1 MNLEI
6 LTSILSDTLRAATPL
21 VLAGLGELISE
32 KAGVLNLGVE
42 GMMLVGAVSGFIA
55 ASVTGN
61 VILGLLVAI
70 VAGIAIALIH
80 AVLAIGLAANQV
92 ATGLALT
99 IFGTG
104 LSAFIG
110 AGYVGK
116 TIAGLQPIGIP
127 LLKSIPVIGTALFNQ
142 DILVYA
148 SVVLVILVW
157 WWLRQTRTGLVLRS
171 IGESPEAANALGLP
185 VIGMRYLAVLFGGAL
200 AGLAGAYLSLAYT
213 PLWAENITAG
223 RGWIAIALVV
233 FASWKPERLLFGAYL
248 FGSVSAI
255 QLILPAMGVIISP
268 YLLSSLPYLATILVL
283 AIISRDAKRIQ
294 LGAPPSLGQPF
305 RPSHYKL

>member
-1 MNLEI
+1 MNIETLSS
-6 LTSILSDTLRAATPL
+6 LLSDTLRAATPL
-21 VLAGLGELISE
+21 VLAALGELVSE

-61 VILGLLVAI
+61 IFFGLIIAI

-80 AVLAIGLAANQV
+80 AVLSISLAANQV

-99 IFGTG
+99 IFGSG

-116 TIAGLQPIGIP
+116 TIAPLQPIGIP
-127 LLKSIPVIGTALFNQ
+127 ILKSIPLVGTVFNQ
-142 DILVYA
+142 DILVYG
-148 SVVLVILVW
+148 SVALVILVW
-157 WWLRQTRTGLVLRS
+157 WFLRQTRAGLVLRS
-171 IGESPEAANALGLP
+171 IGESPDSADALGLP
-185 VIGMRYLAVLFGGAL
+185 VMQMRYLAVLFGGAL

-213 PLWAENITAG
+213 PLWAENMSSG

-233 FASWKPERLLFGAYL
+233 FATWKPERILLGAYL
-248 FGSVSAI
+248 FGGVNAI
-255 QLILPAMGVIISP
+255 GLVLQTIGVNISP
-268 YLLSSLPYLATILVL
+268 YLLSCLPYLATILVL
-283 AIISRDAKRIQ
+283 VLISKDATRIQ
-294 LGAPPSLGQPF
+294 LGAPASLGQPF
-305 RPSHYKL
+305 RPSH